1 MNHALT
7 KKFDKILSKLSNKH
21 KDSKVHNSDPTDCR
35 YYQDNI
41 QVDGDNGF
49 QQESILHR
57 MKSHLGHTMKTEQQR
72 PHPEGVPPF
81 HVIYEDLKNSPFK
94 DEHYRRLRP
103 PTTTR
108 TRFLL
113 THAPMGSGPS
123 SSSNN
128 SSSTSLGGIP
138 SELYKQAREE
148 FDKSYVTPA
157 TFTLIYRDFQILR
170 PLGRGAFGSVKEVKC
185 IRDPMPDYLQSN
197 DNSLKSHRIALK
209 IINKKSAHKMKQED
223 HVVNEKRILQSLNF
237 PFIIRFYFSFK
248 DNANLYI
255 GLELI
260 EGGELFRHLRD
271 CEKFD
276 EKKSKFYASQIILAL
291 EYLHLLGIIYR
302 DLKPENL
309 LIDRFGYIKM
319 CDFGFAKKI
328 DRGKAYTLCGTP
340 EFLAPEI
347 ILGRGYNMGVDYWA
361 LGVLIFEMNAG
372 YSPFWDA
379 DQQKIYHKIINAKFR
394 PRSAFSDNL
403 IDVIRGLLQKDLTK
417 RLGMMFN
424 GVNDI
429 KKHVWFRDI
438 DWLQIFLKK
447 VRAPWIPDI
456 RANNFPD
463 AEDEEPARSSI
474 NLYEKEFND
483 F

>member
-1 MNHALT
+1 MSHSLA
-7 KKFDKILSKLSNKH
+7 KKFDKIVAKLGSKSKDVKLNGNENNDGENKSTDENNSNEG
-21 KDSKVHNSDPTDCR
+21 SN
-35 YYQDNI
+35 
-41 QVDGDNGF
+41 
-49 QQESILHR
+49 ESILQR
-57 MKSHLGHTMKTEQQR
+57 MKGHLGHGHSSAKSSGD
-72 PHPEGVPPF
+72 HHVDGAPPI
-81 HVIYEDLKNSPFK
+81 HLIINDLKDSPFK
-94 DEHYRRLRP
+94 V
-103 PTTTR
+103 
-108 TRFLL
+108 LL
-113 THAPMGSGPS
+113 THVPMGNGPS
-123 SSSNN
+123 SST
-128 SSSTSLGGIP
+128 SSSTNSTGNGSISPGVIP
-138 SELYKQAREE
+138 SECYKQARED
-148 FDKSYVTPA
+148 FDNRYLTPA
-157 TFTLIYRDFQILR
+157 NFQLNYRDFQILR

-185 IRDPMPDYLQSN
+185 IHDPIPEYLQITNPS
-197 DNSLKSHRIALK
+197 DPTVKSLRIALK
-209 IINKKSAHKMKQED
+209 IINKKSAHKMKQEE
-223 HVVNEKRILQSLNF
+223 HVVNEKRILQALNF

-271 CEKFD
+271 SERFD
-276 EKKSKFYASQIILAL
+276 EKKAKFYSSQIILAL
-291 EYLHLLGIIYR
+291 EYLHLLGIVYR

-309 LIDRFGYIKM
+309 LIDRYGYIKM

-394 PRSAFSDNL
+394 PRSSFSDNL
-403 IDVIRGLLQKDLTK
+403 IDIVRGLLQKDLTK
-417 RLGMMFN
+417 RLGMMFG
-424 GVNDI
+424 GVGDI
-429 KKHVWFRDI
+429 KKHPWFRDI
-438 DWLQIFLKK
+438 DWLQMFLKK
-447 VRAPWIPDI
+447 IRAPWIPDS

-463 AEDEEPARSSI
+463 AEDEEPARSSV
-474 NLYEKEFND
+474 NLYEKEFHD

>member
-1 MNHALT
+1 
-7 KKFDKILSKLSNKH
+7 
-21 KDSKVHNSDPTDCR
+21 
-35 YYQDNI
+35 
-41 QVDGDNGF
+41 
-49 QQESILHR
+49 
-57 MKSHLGHTMKTEQQR
+57 
-72 PHPEGVPPF
+72 
-81 HVIYEDLKNSPFK
+81 
-94 DEHYRRLRP
+94 
-103 PTTTR
+103 
-108 TRFLL
+108 
-113 THAPMGSGPS
+113 
-123 SSSNN
+123 
-128 SSSTSLGGIP
+128 
-138 SELYKQAREE
+138 
-148 FDKSYVTPA
+148 
-157 TFTLIYRDFQILR
+157 
-170 PLGRGAFGSVKEVKC
+170 
-185 IRDPMPDYLQSN
+185 
-197 DNSLKSHRIALK
+197 
-209 IINKKSAHKMKQED
+209 MKQEE
-223 HVVNEKRILQSLNF
+223 HVVNEKRILQALNF

-271 CEKFD
+271 SERFE
-276 EKKSKFYASQIILAL
+276 EKKAKFYASQIVLAL
-291 EYLHLLGIIYR
+291 EYLHLLGIVYR

-309 LIDRFGYIKM
+309 LIDRYGYIKM

-394 PRSAFSDNL
+394 PRSSFTDQL
-403 IDVIRGLLQKDLTK
+403 IDVVRGLLQKDLTK

-429 KKHVWFRDI
+429 KKHPWFRDI

-447 VRAPWIPDI
+447 LRAPWIPDI

-463 AEDEEPARSSI
+463 AEDEEPARSSA
-474 NLYEKEFND
+474 NLHEKEFSD